1 MLNRLVRSLS
11 APLLA
16 VFLGS
21 CASYGAYQTVPM
33 PDQTVELGQPS
44 KARLY
49 VIRANQ
55 TVWQRAP
62 LHVYDGEEL
71 LAQLKPGTFLCW
83 ERNPTRFLGRLVLER
98 SRMEGDVE
106 GLYDSNLESGD
117 VRYVVVSLD
126 NSADKLVTERLDA
139 ETGKALVAK
148 SKAASV
154 R

>member
-21 CASYGAYQTVPM
+21 CTTYGAFQTVPM
-33 PDQTVELGQPS
+33 PDQSVDLGQPS
-44 KARLY
+44 RARLY
-49 VIRANQ
+49 VIRSNQ

-62 LHVYDGEEL
+62 LRVYDGEEL
-71 LAQLKPGTFLCW
+71 LAQLQPGSYLCW
-83 ERNPTRFLGRLVLER
+83 ERNPARFLGRLVLER

-106 GLYDSNLESGD
+106 GLYDSKLEPGD

-126 NSADKLVTERLDA
+126 NSADKLVTERIDA
-139 ETGKALVAK
+139 KTGKALVAK

>member
-1 MLNRLVRSLS
+1 MLNRLVRTLS

-21 CASYGAYQTVPM
+21 CTSYGSFQTVPM
-33 PDQTVELGQPS
+33 PDQNVELGQSS

-62 LHVYDGEEL
+62 LMLYDNEEL
-71 LAQLKPGTFLCW
+71 LAQLQPGAFFCW
-83 ERNPTRFLGRLVLER
+83 ERNPARFLGRLVLER
-98 SRMEGDVE
+98 SRMEGSVE
-106 GLYDSNLESGD
+106 GLYDSNLAAGE
-117 VRYVVVSLD
+117 VRYVKVTF
-126 NSADKLVTERLDA
+126 NNGADVLVTEQLDA
-139 ETGKALVAK
+139 AAGQALVAK
-148 SKAASV
+148 SKAATP